1 MGWNAV
7 RTWMDVVWVVHIA
20 ERSASLQCC
29 QKGGETMN
37 EMMTLSEVAA
47 FMRIS
52 MPTLNKLCSRSD
64 FPVIS
69 IGRRKMVLR
78 SALMEWLVKEGGK
91 RG

>member
-1 MGWNAV
+1 MSIQ
-7 RTWMDVVWVVHIA
+7 TLKC
-20 ERSASLQCC
+20 S

-52 MPTLNKLCSRSD
+52 KPTLNKLCSRSD
-64 FPVIS
+64 FPVIPV
-69 IGRRKMVLR
+69 GRRKMVLR
-78 SALMEWLVKEGGK
+78 SALMDWLVKEGGK